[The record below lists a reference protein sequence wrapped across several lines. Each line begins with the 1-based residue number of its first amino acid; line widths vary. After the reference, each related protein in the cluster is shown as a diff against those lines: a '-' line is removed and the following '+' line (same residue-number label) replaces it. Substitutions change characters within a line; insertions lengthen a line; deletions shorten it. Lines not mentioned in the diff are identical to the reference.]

1 MVLVFAEVAVEAEGA
16 RTRKNFKVI
25 MRKITPGRNL
35 TCDIGYG
42 KTYVCR

>member
-1 MVLVFAEVAVEAEGA
+1 MVLAFAKVAVEAVTA

-35 TCDIGYG
+35 TWDIGYG